1 MYSIAIHGG
10 AGAIPADLFAKDK
23 GARYQASLSTVLD
36 MSYAILEG
44 GGSSLDA
51 VTAAVRAL
59 EDDPLFNAGHGA
71 ALTREG
77 WAELDAAVMDGKD
90 QRAGAVASVRHVK
103 NPVVL
108 ARRVMEKS
116 RHVLLVSVGAEEF
129 ALEEGIPL
137 VPNLYFRTDERR
149 QQLSSEQQG
158 RRVSD
163 LMPTG
168 ALDAGAR
175 GSSAQRVAGAGNIGA
190 SAGSATSTGSTAPRY
205 SAGSPDSA
213 EGLTEGASQTARA
226 PIGSQGTVGA
236 VALDQHGNLAAATST
251 GGMTN
256 KRQGRVGDSP
266 IIGAGTYAKNGVC
279 AISAT
284 GHGEYFIRAVAAYH
298 IASAVEYRGLTLAA
312 AAQELIHSRIPTLG
326 GSGGIIAINARGEIV
341 MDFNT
346 EGMFRGARTS
356 AGHRE
361 VAIKRASG

>member
-10 AGAIPADLFAKDK
+10 AGAIPADLFRRDQ
-23 GARYQASLSTVLD
+23 GAAYRASLSSVLD
-36 MSYAILEG
+36 AGFAVLERG
-44 GGSSLDA
+44 GTSLDA
-51 VTAAVRAL
+51 VTSAVRAL

-103 NPVVL
+103 NPVEL

-116 RHVLLVSVGAEEF
+116 RHVLLVSTGAEEF

-137 VPNLYFRTDERR
+137 VANTYFRTDDRR
-149 QQLSSEQQG
+149 QQLASEQQG

-163 LMPTG
+163 LMPMGLAGAQSTG
-168 ALDAGAR
+168 AA
-175 GSSAQRVAGAGNIGA
+175 
-190 SAGSATSTGSTAPRY
+190 
-205 SAGSPDSA
+205 
-213 EGLTEGASQTARA
+213 
-226 PIGSQGTVGA
+226 GSQGTVGA

-298 IASAVEYRGLTLAA
+298 IASSVEYRGLSLEAA
-312 AAQELIHSRIPTLG
+312 ARELIHSRIPALG
-326 GSGGIIAINARGEIV
+326 GNGGIIAIGARGEIV

-346 EGMFRGARTS
+346 EGMFRGARDS
-356 AGHRE
+356 AGRRE
-361 VAIKRASG
+361 IAILRAG

>member
-10 AGAIPADLFAKDK
+10 AGGVPAELLAKDK
-23 GARYQASLSTVLD
+23 GARYLDSLAKALD
-36 MSYAILEG
+36 AGFAILDR

-51 VTAAVRAL
+51 VTTAVRIL

-103 NPVVL
+103 NPVDL

-116 RHVLLVSVGAEEF
+116 RHVLLVSAGAEEF

-137 VPNLYFRTDERR
+137 VANLYFRTDERR
-149 QQLSSEQQG
+149 SQLAYEQQG
-158 RRVSD
+158 RSVSD
-163 LMPTG
+163 LMPVTG
-168 ALDAGAR
+168 GGGVR
-175 GSSAQRVAGAGNIGA
+175 GPQ
-190 SAGSATSTGSTAPRY
+190 APM
-205 SAGSPDSA
+205 GW
-213 EGLTEGASQTARA
+213 L
-226 PIGSQGTVGA
+226 GTVGA
-236 VALDQHGNLAAATST
+236 VAFDKHGNLAAATST

-279 AISAT
+279 AVSAT
-284 GHGEYFIRAVAAYH
+284 GHGEYFIRAVAAHH
-298 IASAVEYRGLTLAA
+298 IASGVEYRNLSLEAA
-312 AAQELIHSRIPTLG
+312 VRELIHSRIPSLG
-326 GSGGIIAINARGEIV
+326 GSGGVIACGPHGEIV

-346 EGMFRGARTS
+346 EGMFRGSRDST
-356 AGHRE
+356 GKRE
-361 VAIKRASG
+361 IAIRR